1 MILYHAELGEFKDDV
16 DSNRIVSRI
25 LDKFQCHLGYSP
37 GMSERQSWASSLRFM
52 ESAVRR
58 AELPNDCGVMIEFKL
73 PTTSRRIDF
82 LIAGKDLEGRDNY
95 VLVELKQWSEARKST
110 TPRLVNTFIGGAQ
123 RDVSHPSHQAMS
135 YNTFLSEI
143 NEEIYT
149 RNIIGNVCAY
159 LHNYRQKNPEPLL
172 DEQYGDFIREAP
184 LFFQEDTAELQAYLK
199 KFLSQ
204 GNGMNICYFI
214 ENGRLK
220 PSKKLIE
227 NVTSLFNGN
236 DAFTLIDD
244 QAVAFEKI
252 AHQCSLRSQQKNVII
267 VEGGPGTGKSV
278 VSMNVFG
285 KLLSQ
290 GKNVKFVAPNAAF
303 RKVLV
308 EKLYQDRAGKKA
320 YLEHLVSGSLSFYDV
335 PRDLYDVLIV
345 DEAHRLKD
353 RTAYMYRG
361 ENQVEDIINA
371 AKVSVFFIDDGQQI
385 RREDLGSVSSINDAA
400 IRYGA
405 HVTHMTLSAQFRC
418 SGAEGYV
425 NWITDVLQLE
435 RTGNEEGWDEG
446 DFDFRIFDTPQQV
459 YEIISQ
465 HQLNGSD
472 ARILAGYAWPWTTQG
487 NSDAQ
492 VRDVRID
499 EYDFAMPWNSRANS
513 SLWAINPEGKEQI
526 GCIHTSQGLEFDYV
540 GVLFGNDITFDP
552 TTGEVK
558 GVYEEYYD
566 RTGKS
571 GLRNNSEELTLYIKS
586 IYKILCSRG
595 MKGCYIFVRDKNLK
609 QYMSQRLSAAKNR
622 QYEIDLS
629 QDSYLRVAESN
640 DNNLF

>member
-16 DSNRIVSRI
+16 DNNQIVDRI
-25 LDKFQCHLGYSP
+25 LEQFQYHLGYTP
-37 GMSERQSWASSLRFM
+37 GRSEQQAWSSSLKYM
-52 ESAVRR
+52 ETAVRR
-58 AELPNDCGVMIEFKL
+58 AELPDDCGVMIEFKL
-73 PTTSRRIDF
+73 PTTSRRVDF
-82 LIAGKDLEGRDNY
+82 MVTGKDVAGRDNY
-95 VLVELKQWSEARKST
+95 VLVELKQWSEAEKSA
-110 TPRLVNTFIGGAQ
+110 TPRLVNTFLGGGF
-123 RDVSHPSHQAMS
+123 RDVPHPSYQAMS
-135 YNTFLSEI
+135 YNTFLTEF

-149 RNIIGNVCAY
+149 RNIIGSACAY
-159 LHNYRQKNPEPLL
+159 LHNYRQKSPEPLL
-172 DEQYGDFIREAP
+172 DEQYGDFIQQAP
-184 LFFQEDTAELQAYLK
+184 LFFQDDTAELQTYLK
-199 KFLSQ
+199 RFLSQ

-227 NVTSLFNGN
+227 NVTSLFRGN
-236 DAFTLIDD
+236 EAFTLIDD

-252 AHQCSLRSQQKNVII
+252 VHQCSLPSQRKRVII

-290 GKNVKFVAPNAAF
+290 GKYVNFVAPNAAF
-303 RKVLV
+303 RTVLV
-308 EKLYQDRAGKKA
+308 EKLYQDKAEKRA
-320 YLEHLVSGSLSFYDV
+320 YLEQLVGGSSSFHDV
-335 PRDLYDVLIV
+335 PRGLFDVLIV

-353 RTAYMYRG
+353 GTAYMYRG

-371 AKVSVFFIDDGQQI
+371 AKVAVFFIDDGQQI

-400 IRYGA
+400 KRFGA
-405 HVTHMTLSAQFRC
+405 LVSHMTLTAQFRC

-435 RTGNEEGWDEG
+435 QTGNEEGWDEG
-446 DFDFRIFDTPQQV
+446 DFDFRILDTPQQV
-459 YEIISQ
+459 YEMIRRHQ
-465 HQLNGSD
+465 HKGSD
-472 ARILAGYAWPWTTQG
+472 ARMLAGYAWPWTSAG
-487 NSDAQ
+487 NNDAQ
-492 VRDVRID
+492 VNDVCID
-499 EYDFAMPWNSRANS
+499 EHNFSMPWNSRTKS
-513 SLWAINPEGKEQI
+513 SLWAIRPEGKEQV

-552 TTGEVK
+552 LTGRVE

-571 GLRNNSEELTLYIKS
+571 GLRDKPEELTLYIKS

-595 MKGCYIFVRDKNLK
+595 MKGCYVFVRDEKLK
-609 QYMSQRLSAAKNR
+609 RYMKQRLFAAENR
-622 QYEIDLS
+622 QYDMRHLHDTYT
-629 QDSYLRVAESN
+629 QVADRN
-640 DNNLF
+640 DY